1 MPGGTR
7 IDALSDL
14 YPTWSIPVKLALSL
28 GYVFGLALP
37 IAGGTVL
44 TATDLRRAGSLDLD
58 HYAVEAMVFFG
69 GLLLVG
75 IVLSGPS
82 LAWSLWGRA
91 PRLVRIYT
99 ICWAILWPL
108 VCGPL
113 VLFGFGLMTGD
124 PVQDGAAGAMICGVL
139 GLFVATTVGFVV
151 ALPVAAITRARR

>member
-1 MPGGTR
+1 MPGGTK
-7 IDALSDL
+7 IDALSNL
-14 YPTWSIPVKLALSL
+14 YPTWPIPVKLALSL

-44 TATDLRRAGSLDLD
+44 TATDLRGSGSLD
-58 HYAVEAMVFFG
+58 HHAVEGMVFFG

-99 ICWAILWPL
+99 ICWAILWPM

-113 VLFGFGLMTGD
+113 VLLGFGLMTGD
-124 PVQDGAAGAMICGVL
+124 PVQDGAAGAMICGGL
-139 GLFVATTVGFVV
+139 GLFVATTVGFIV
-151 ALPVAAITRARR
+151 ALPVAAITRARP